1 MQPAI
6 ERVSTPDRSSKAFQG
21 KQGRTTA
28 EKPHRP
34 YEDTPRSGFLAAF
47 RTHHVEL
54 DNDDLEH
61 IANSP
66 RTMDR
71 TRTFQ
76 TRCGGSVNAT
86 SWPSI
91 LTNSDDD
98 LIAPTVERIGAPFDH
113 VITAQQAQAYKP
125 SRKFL
130 EHAYRAI
137 GVTADETVHVAM
149 GMYWDMKARHA
160 LGFRGIWVNR
170 PNEKGNPD

>member
-1 MQPAI
+1 
-6 ERVSTPDRSSKAFQG
+6 
-21 KQGRTTA
+21 
-28 EKPHRP
+28 
-34 YEDTPRSGFLAAF
+34 
-47 RTHHVEL
+47 
-54 DNDDLEH
+54 
-61 IANSP
+61 
-66 RTMDR
+66 
-71 TRTFQ
+71 
-76 TRCGGSVNAT
+76 
-86 SWPSI
+86 

-170 PNEKGNPD
+170 RNEKGNPDWLPYVEVADVRGAADLLLSS